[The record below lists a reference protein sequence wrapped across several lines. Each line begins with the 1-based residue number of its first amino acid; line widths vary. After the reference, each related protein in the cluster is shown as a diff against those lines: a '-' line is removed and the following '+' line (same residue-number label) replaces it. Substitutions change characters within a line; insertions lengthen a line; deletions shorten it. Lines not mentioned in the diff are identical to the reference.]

1 MLAEL
6 LPKGRGK
13 LVVRR
18 LNKKQEALRAVT
30 SSSLILV
37 HIAWVSFGVLSSF
50 SSGVTRY
57 QTLSASDSFYFP
69 PHWQIRKQLDITD
82 SYSSLD
88 PRLRHAGLVCEICGE
103 DSNLVQLMAPGE
115 AETAL
120 EMYMK
125 HHNLIHS
132 SVSFQNQH
140 SFELCGNLKLINNC
154 PCSNSCVSQSQLKT
168 TLQ

>member
-37 HIAWVSFGVLSSF
+37 HIAWVSSGVLSSL
-50 SSGVTRY
+50 SSGVTWY

-69 PHWQIRKQLDITD
+69 PH
-82 SYSSLD
+82 
-88 PRLRHAGLVCEICGE
+88 
-103 DSNLVQLMAPGE
+103 
-115 AETAL
+115 
-120 EMYMK
+120 
-125 HHNLIHS
+125 
-132 SVSFQNQH
+132 
-140 SFELCGNLKLINNC
+140 
-154 PCSNSCVSQSQLKT
+154 
-168 TLQ
+168 

>member
-13 LVVRR
+13 LVESQQAAGSPQGCHKE
-18 LNKKQEALRAVT
+18 LAYPG
-30 SSSLILV
+30 
-37 HIAWVSFGVLSSF
+37 AWVSSGVLSSL
-50 SSGVTRY
+50 SSGVRWY
-57 QTLSASDSFYFP
+57 QTQLQTLFIFLHTDKSENNLISQTP
-69 PHWQIRKQLDITD
+69 IPHWILGSGI
-82 SYSSLD
+82 
-88 PRLRHAGLVCEICGE
+88 CEICGK

-115 AETAL
+115 AETPL

-154 PCSNSCVSQSQLKT
+154 PCSNSCVSQSQLKMN
-168 TLQ
+168 LQ